1 MRSVRTRVRG
11 AVLIGR
17 AVVAIAFGG
26 AIASG
31 CGTDA
36 VGIETCR
43 TIETARCKQAP
54 RCPDVNL
61 NVPVHRDSPSTDVE
75 ACTRFY
81 RDACLHGLSTPDPG
95 GPPTQACVTAITNG
109 TCAVVL
115 HPETDPACGWLN
127 PAPDAGSDAPI
138 DAPSDATDASD
149 AAPE

>member
-11 AVLIGR
+11 VVLVGR
-17 AVVAIAFGG
+17 AVVAVAFGG

-54 RCPDVNL
+54 RCPDINL

-81 RDACLHGLSTPDPG
+81 HDACLHGLSTSDPG
-95 GPPTQACVTAITNG
+95 GPVTQSCVTAINNG

-115 HPETDPACGWLN
+115 HPETDPACVWLN
-127 PAPDAGSDAPI
+127 PAPDAGTDAPV
-138 DAPSDATDASD
+138 DAADATDG
-149 AAPE
+149 APE